1 MDQQDFYIQKTYASL
16 QDCLSRYTNNLELK
30 ASIKKEL
37 QVIELGLER
46 VNNNVIKIAIFGLVS
61 RGKSAIVN
69 ALVGQNIFNS
79 NERYKKSLFIYKI
92 FGRRIS
98 YKICKTF

>member
-46 VNNNVIKIAIFGLVS
+46 VNNNVIKIIGWYKNF
-61 RGKSAIVN
+61 VN
-69 ALVGQNIFNS
+69 ILSFF
-79 NERYKKSLFIYKI
+79 FI
-92 FGRRIS
+92 
-98 YKICKTF
+98 TT